1 MGGKKEKVPRLFP
14 SSHLHFTARSSLSE
28 IYLHVSQHT
37 KRSASSNMVRFNVG
51 CSLERVASR
60 LCLRAVR
67 SGGVPMCQKQG
78 GLPIPPQ
85 LSFACRLGFR
95 RYDGCQMP
103 VASCEDTEGEGACSC
118 WYGFG
123 SGSVALAEDWNSA
136 LDLRFWIIPHLAA
149 NSLSL

>member
-1 MGGKKEKVPRLFP
+1 
-14 SSHLHFTARSSLSE
+14 
-28 IYLHVSQHT
+28 
-37 KRSASSNMVRFNVG
+37 
-51 CSLERVASR
+51 
-60 LCLRAVR
+60 
-67 SGGVPMCQKQG
+67 MCQKQG
-78 GLPIPPQ
+78 RLPILPQ

-103 VASCEDTEGEGACSC
+103 VASCEDTEGEGACSR

-136 LDLRFWIIPHLAA
+136 LDLCFWIIPDQAA